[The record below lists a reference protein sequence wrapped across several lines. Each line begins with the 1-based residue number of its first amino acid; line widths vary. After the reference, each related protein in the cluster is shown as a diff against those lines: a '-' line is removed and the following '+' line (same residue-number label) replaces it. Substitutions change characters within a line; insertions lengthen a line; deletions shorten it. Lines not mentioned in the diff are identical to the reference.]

1 MMRCL
6 GVRLLLMCPA
16 ALALAGGCQTR
27 PAAPPPFIAPP
38 ASAAQVSHFIGTPLS
53 GATPVRPTPIN
64 AADALFV
71 SVQFVALERM
81 PAQAGEP
88 LATKAR
94 LIIATRRNLPILP
107 APSLTRPA
115 RWMKWENSADVLN
128 MVLPAAG
135 RTADIAQPDGILPPG
150 VTASFALIDASTLS
164 DPAFADPLHR
174 RVEVQIYRP
183 PTVSIAPAPMQLALI
198 LEDLAP
204 PPSGEKTDLH
214 EAAPPSAGLGPQHPK
229 AGKSAAPARTTP
241 VPVAPPTPARA
252 PVFQRELAL
261 IDLPALPPKG
271 ETAALIVPIHFQ
283 RTDAT
288 AVAAIVSIAPA
299 SNTPAHLAGVA
310 RCTAD
315 LARSA
320 DEAANRPELL
330 AVVSPPWSRF
340 RVSLNALTDPQHRRA
355 ALVYLAAA
363 TGAGLCRDAALTADD
378 EALGH
383 LIAAVRAAVAQSSAA
398 PTPPDGSVLG
408 WTLDR
413 ATFQWLAAMLTDSK
427 SPPELSAVLTAYAGE
442 AGRDPGAIDEVSR
455 ALATRQLFENQLLA
469 ENLIYLED
477 NSLAARACAYDWLAA
492 RRQAPP
498 DYQPD
503 GTAKSRREALAKFV
517 SAGATP

>member
-1 MMRCL
+1 MQ
-6 GVRLLLMCPA
+6 RLDVKPLLICA
-16 ALALAGGCQTR
+16 VALTIGCQSR
-27 PAAPPPFIAPP
+27 PATPPPFIAPP
-38 ASAAQVSHFIGTPLS
+38 ASDAQVSHFIGTPLS
-53 GATPVRPTPIN
+53 GATPARPTPIS
-64 AADALFV
+64 AADALTV
-71 SVQFVALERM
+71 SVRFVALEHM

-94 LIIATRRNLPILP
+94 LIIATRRNAPILP

-115 RWMKWENSADVLN
+115 RWIGSTHPADVLIG
-128 MVLPAAG
+128 VIPTAG
-135 RTADIAQPDGILPPG
+135 TIADIAQSDGVLPPG
-150 VTASFALIDASTLS
+150 VTASFALTDAATLS
-164 DPAFADPLHR
+164 DPAFAEPLHR
-174 RVEVQIYRP
+174 SVEVQLYRP
-183 PTVSIAPAPMQLALI
+183 PAGPAGSAPLQLALI

-214 EAAPPSAGLGPQHPK
+214 EAAPPSAPAAPQQPK
-229 AGKSAAPARTTP
+229 AGKSAAPVRTTP
-241 VPVAPPTPARA
+241 APIAPPTPPAP

-288 AVAAIVSIAPA
+288 AVAAIVSIEPA
-299 SNTPAHLAGVA
+299 SNTPAHMAAVA
-310 RCTAD
+310 RCSAD
-315 LARSA
+315 LAKSA

-340 RVSLNALTDPQHRRA
+340 RVSLDALTDTQHRRA

-378 EALGH
+378 DALGH

-398 PTPPDGSVLG
+398 PTPPDGPALG

-413 ATFQWLAAMLTDSK
+413 ATFQWLAAMLADSK
-427 SPPELSAVLTAYAGE
+427 LPPELSAVLTAYAGE
-442 AGRDPGAIDEVSR
+442 AGRDAGAIDEISR

-477 NSLAARACAYDWLAA
+477 NSLAARACAFDWLAA
-492 RRQAPP
+492 RGQAPP
-498 DYQPD
+498 GYQPD

-517 SAGATP
+517 SAGATQ